1 MPCTRWNFKN
11 DPSPGKPKVC
21 MCGTPDASNN
31 RVTDAD
37 LKTRWPF
44 VQCDDRASPLCSS
57 SLRNVPPPCGRN
69 LNLVTTENLNRL
81 RDADPNDCGVSF
93 QTNGVVTYAF
103 RPDATRNPSIRFEV
117 CEGLTNQRIA
127 IVQGIAIG
135 MLTGVSIIMPNM
147 HTSFDSTLGKQTKF
161 SDFYNEKQLRRSLEG
176 MRYTRKLMNLTIP
189 TLASKSIGRSNTL
202 VVKAWNLNRPRE
214 FWEMLGETARN
225 MGLSIKLDCTFNS
238 LHTHA
243 RDTVLG
249 DLLWAIDAALV
260 PSPAIAKE
268 IQTVRAALDP
278 SGSGAYDQPH
288 DFLGLFF
295 ATFFLGLFF
304 LGLFLGLFF
313 FLAPPS

>member
-1 MPCTRWNFKN
+1 
-11 DPSPGKPKVC
+11 
-21 MCGTPDASNN
+21 
-31 RVTDAD
+31 
-37 LKTRWPF
+37 
-44 VQCDDRASPLCSS
+44 
-57 SLRNVPPPCGRN
+57 
-69 LNLVTTENLNRL
+69 
-81 RDADPNDCGVSF
+81 
-93 QTNGVVTYAF
+93 
-103 RPDATRNPSIRFEV
+103 
-117 CEGLTNQRIA
+117 
-127 IVQGIAIG
+127 
-135 MLTGVSIIMPNM
+135 
-147 HTSFDSTLGKQTKF
+147 
-161 SDFYNEKQLRRSLEG
+161 
-176 MRYTRKLMNLTIP
+176 
-189 TLASKSIGRSNTL
+189 
-202 VVKAWNLNRPRE
+202 
-214 FWEMLGETARN
+214 MLGETARN